1 MKYKLFIF
9 GIISGFSM
17 IMACVETGF
26 FCAQPNAQG
35 FCVLMFFFFFSF
47 LYAWFGDLEWKTYQ
61 KNHIIIDISND
72 KGIYILTHIGPFST
86 TERADEVFSH
96 LALFCKEL
104 VSNGKITL

>member
-35 FCVLMFFFFFSF
+35 FGVLMFFFFLSF
-47 LYAWFGDLEWKTYQ
+47 LYA
-61 KNHIIIDISND
+61 
-72 KGIYILTHIGPFST
+72 
-86 TERADEVFSH
+86 
-96 LALFCKEL
+96 
-104 VSNGKITL
+104 